1 MNSQR
6 KIVVFGSI
14 PFLNMIKTAFSA
26 ILSFMYIGLHAQPS
40 EGNPE
45 FIKTYI
51 EWTENYSLSWS
62 DFNGKPGIEAIGD
75 AGTAVAIKAK
85 PFMVKNKVH
94 YDVYALFN
102 KNKSWYRDQSSTLLA
117 HEQLHF
123 DIAELYARKARK
135 KIKELAAAG
144 ETDLKVY
151 NREVQKILNESNLVD
166 QRYDVETLHGAMT
179 NKQKEWREKV
189 KAEILALEKYKNQRV
204 DIPG

>member
-1 MNSQR
+1 
-6 KIVVFGSI
+6 
-14 PFLNMIKTAFSA
+14 MIKVALSA
-26 ILSFMYIGLHAQPS
+26 ILFFMFIGLHAQPS
-40 EGNPE
+40 EENRE
-45 FIKTYI
+45 FIKHYI
-51 EWTENYSLSWS
+51 EWAEDYSLCWG

-85 PFMVKNKVH
+85 PYMVKNKIH
-94 YDVYALFN
+94 YDVHALFN

-144 ETDLKVY
+144 ERDLKVY
-151 NREVQKILNESNLVD
+151 NSEVQKILNESNLVD
-166 QRYDVETLHGAMT
+166 QRYDIETLHGAMT
-179 NKQKEWREKV
+179 NKQKEWHERV
-189 KAEILALEKYKNQRV
+189 KAGILALEKYKHHKV